1 MQEIPVQSLDPRLQ
15 KQVENAQIALQRG
28 NFDYVVE
35 LCSQVLKNAPGCLP
49 VRRLQYIALTRGL
62 ETKNKAV
69 VKALGSVTQVG
80 FIFAS
85 KKDPVKVLENAEKM
99 LIADPTNI
107 GALKQ
112 MADAS
117 TTLGLHETAAF
128 AWECIRDLQPKNHKN
143 LITLAEMLLA
153 AKKPTEA
160 LKVADELLR
169 FKPQDG
175 DALALMRRASVAQ
188 TMDKGKWENKTSF
201 REKLRDEK
209 QAVSLEQA
217 AKVVTSEEMTERLI
231 EEAKE
236 RHAAEP
242 ENLNHLRAIIDGYRR
257 LGDSNAALEWVR
269 KTLELPSAA
278 ADASFE
284 KLASELETEL
294 LEKTVHEA
302 ENALEAAPDDAAA
315 VAALEKAKTE
325 LSQFRLKEAQAYCE
339 HYPNDYAAR
348 FNLAELY
355 YESGDYQEAI
365 ANYQQALKNPKV
377 RISALAGMGKSFKAL
392 RMFDLAVERFQTA
405 KNEMSI
411 MDDLKKEIVYQLAEC
426 YEMMERTEDA
436 IVEFKLIYGE
446 DIGFRDVADKINA
459 YYANR

>member
-49 VRRLQYIALTRGL
+49 VRRLQRIALMRGL

-69 VKALGSVTQVG
+69 VKALGSMTQVG
-80 FIFAS
+80 FLFAS
-85 KKDPVKVLENAEKM
+85 KKDPVKVLENAERM
-99 LIADPTNI
+99 LIADPTNT

-112 MADAS
+112 MADAA
-117 TTLGLHETAAF
+117 TAIGLHETAAF
-128 AWECIRDLQPKNHKN
+128 AWECIRDLQPKNHKT
-143 LITLAEMLLA
+143 LVTLAEMFLA
-153 AKKPTEA
+153 AKKPIEA

-169 FKPQDG
+169 HKPQDG
-175 DALALMRRASVAQ
+175 EALALMRRASVAQ

-217 AKVVTSEEMTERLI
+217 SKVITSSEMTERLV
-231 EEAKE
+231 EEAKA

-257 LGDSNAALEWVR
+257 LGDSASALEWVR
-269 KTLELPSAA
+269 KTVQIPAAA

-284 KLASELETEL
+284 KLATELEIEL
-294 LEKTVHEA
+294 LEKTVREA
-302 ENALEAAPDDAAA
+302 EQVVEATPDDEAAKSALET
-315 VAALEKAKTE
+315 AKTT
-325 LSQFRLKEAQAYCE
+325 LSQFRLKEAQDYCE

-348 FNLAELY
+348 FNLANLY
-355 YESGDYQEAI
+355 YEAGDYEDAI
-365 ANYQQALKNPKV
+365 ANYQQAQKNPKV
-377 RISALAGMGKSFKAL
+377 RIHALAGMGKSLKAR
-392 RMFDLAVERFQTA
+392 RMFDLAIAQFQIA
-405 KNEMSI
+405 KGELSI
-411 MDDLKKEIVYQLAEC
+411 MDDLKKDVIYQLAEC
-426 YEMMERTEDA
+426 YESMGRTDDA
-436 IVEFKLIYGE
+436 ITEFKLIYSE

-459 YYANR
+459 YYSNR